1 MAANIARFIP
11 DRFTTLLVLA
21 VVLATL
27 LPVHG
32 NGVPVMEWVT
42 NIGIAMLFFL
52 HGSRLSRDAIIA
64 GAMHWRL
71 HIAIFSTTFI
81 FFPLIG
87 IALRPVLEPMVTPG
101 LYLGILYLCVLP
113 ATVQSA
119 ISFTSI
125 ARGNIAA
132 AVCSAS
138 ASSIIGIF
146 VTPLLIALLLSEF
159 SSDLPPIS
167 FEAIW
172 KIMLQL
178 LFPFALG
185 HFMRPWLGNFLLKNA
200 AILKFFDQGIII
212 LVVYAAFSH
221 AVNEGLWHETP
232 VHALIMVTLISC
244 LILAIAL
251 GSTLLLGKI
260 FKFDIKDRIT
270 LMFCGS
276 KKSLA
281 SGLPMAQVIFAGSP
295 IGAIILPL
303 MIFHQIQLMVCAVIA
318 TRFGQRTGD

>member
-1 MAANIARFIP
+1 MAVNIARFIP

-32 NGVPVMEWVT
+32 NGIPVMEWVT

-87 IALRPVLEPMVTPG
+87 IALRPVLEPLVTPG

-232 VHALIMVTLISC
+232 VQALIMVTLISC

>member
-1 MAANIARFIP
+1 MAVNIARFIP

-27 LPVHG
+27 IPVHG
-32 NGVPVMEWVT
+32 NGIPVMEWVT
-42 NIGIAMLFFL
+42 NIGIALLFFL

-87 IALRPVLEPMVTPG
+87 IALRPVLEPLVTPG

-212 LVVYAAFSH
+212 LVIYAAFSH

-232 VHALIMVTLISC
+232 AQALIMVTLISC